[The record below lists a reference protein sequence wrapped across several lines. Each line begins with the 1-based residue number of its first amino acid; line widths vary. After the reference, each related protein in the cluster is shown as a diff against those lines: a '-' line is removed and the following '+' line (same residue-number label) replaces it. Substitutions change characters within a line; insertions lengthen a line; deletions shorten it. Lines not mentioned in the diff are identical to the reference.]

1 MMGLREILDNAKRIM
16 DEKDKRREEVY
27 AVARE
32 IRRASTGAIRG
43 LHKYDLKSVAKDLK
57 EAKRLVDSL
66 EESDKAFSFTQ
77 ESLQEYA
84 EAAVTY
90 ALLGKTPIP
99 SPRKLRIP
107 PEPYILGLADSIGEI
122 RRFILDSIRKGED
135 SEVEYYL
142 DLMDEIYHGIMAF
155 DVPNAVLPI
164 RRKQDISRMLLEKTR
179 GEVTLALRQAA
190 LEKKM
195 G

>member
-1 MMGLREILDNAKRIM
+1 MGLREILDDAKRIM

-32 IRRASTGAIRG
+32 IRRVSTSAIRG
-43 LHKYDLKSVAKDLK
+43 LHKYDLKGVTRDLSA
-57 EAKRLVDSL
+57 AKRLVDSL

-77 ESLQEYA
+77 EALQEYA

-90 ALLGKTPIP
+90 ALLGKKPIP
-99 SPRKLRIP
+99 SPRKLSVP

-135 SEVEYYL
+135 AEVEYYL

-164 RRKQDISRMLLEKTR
+164 RRKQDISRTLLEKTR